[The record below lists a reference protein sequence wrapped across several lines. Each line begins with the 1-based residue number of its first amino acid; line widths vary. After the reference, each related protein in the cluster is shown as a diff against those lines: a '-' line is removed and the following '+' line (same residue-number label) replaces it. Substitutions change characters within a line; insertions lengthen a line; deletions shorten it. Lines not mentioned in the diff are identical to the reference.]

1 MAEVMTD
8 ILSISG
14 IAKRFGGFIAVD
26 NVTMLISEK
35 GIHSLIGPNGAGKS
49 TLFDCITGILIP
61 ESGRVTFDGVDITR
75 WSVHRRVHAGMART
89 FQITSLFLA
98 LSARENV
105 ALAVRSRA
113 GVNFNVWRSASSL
126 ADVNQKTELI
136 LADVGIAHV
145 ADQLAGELSHG
156 DQRALE
162 VAVALALEPRV
173 LFMDEP
179 TAGMGREDVGHLSD
193 VLRNLGKRMAIL
205 LVEHDMSIVLS
216 LSERVTVLAEGKVIA
231 DGSPDEI
238 SKSPEVEAIYLGSGS
253 FEV

>member
-1 MAEVMTD
+1 MAEAMTD

-113 GVNFNVWRSASSL
+113 KVNFNVWRSASSL

-145 ADQLAGELSHG
+145 ADQLAGGAFAWRPAS
-156 DQRALE
+156 A
-162 VAVALALEPRV
+162 
-173 LFMDEP
+173 
-179 TAGMGREDVGHLSD
+179 
-193 VLRNLGKRMAIL
+193 
-205 LVEHDMSIVLS
+205 
-216 LSERVTVLAEGKVIA
+216 
-231 DGSPDEI
+231 
-238 SKSPEVEAIYLGSGS
+238 
-253 FEV
+253 

>member
-1 MAEVMTD
+1 MTD

-14 IAKRFGGFIAVD
+14 IAKRFGGFVAVE

-61 ESGRVTFDGVDITR
+61 ESGQVTFDGKDITR

-89 FQITSLFLA
+89 FQITSLFRA

-105 ALAVRSRA
+105 ALAARSRA
-113 GVNFNVWRSASSL
+113 GANFNVWRSASSL
-126 ADVNQKTELI
+126 ADVNQKAELI

-205 LVEHDMSIVLS
+205 LVEHDMSMVLR
-216 LSERVTVLAEGKVIA
+216 LSDRVTVLAEGKIIA